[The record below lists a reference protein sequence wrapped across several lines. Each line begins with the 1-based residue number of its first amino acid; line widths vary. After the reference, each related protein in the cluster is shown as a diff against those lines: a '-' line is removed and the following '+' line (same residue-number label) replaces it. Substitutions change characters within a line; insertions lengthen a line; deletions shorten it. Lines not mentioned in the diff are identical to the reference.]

1 LLDQCGLLK
10 SGASFAFGGPGAVW
24 ELSKMPALCVPRL
37 DPIAS
42 MPIITCT
49 LRDWQ
54 KAFKAGVPSM
64 PHLFARLRNPASALL
79 APVLD
84 SLFRF
89 YQAALKRPLLVG
101 HGASLSED
109 EALLLAL
116 VSQPDLCSARLDC
129 SDDIARGFNCALCS
143 ARIMLAFSL
152 EPSLEDFRSR

>member
-1 LLDQCGLLK
+1 
-10 SGASFAFGGPGAVW
+10 
-24 ELSKMPALCVPRL
+24 MPSMYAPDL

-42 MPIITCT
+42 IPIITST

-54 KAFKAGVPSM
+54 GAFKAGVPSM
-64 PHLFARLRNPASALL
+64 PHLFAQLRSPGSALL

-101 HGASLSED
+101 HDARLSDD

-116 VSQPDLCSARLDC
+116 VSEPDLCSEKLDC
-129 SDDIARGFNCALCS
+129 PAGIALGFNCALCS
-143 ARIMLAFSL
+143 ARIMLALAL
-152 EPSLEDFRSR
+152 EPSLEDQRSH